1 MSELAHKWAN
11 EATQWL
17 LAYGGVVLACLIIA
31 VVLLGLH
38 WLWRNLPG
46 HWLISILGIL
56 GFMVWAVLGSP
67 RQTVTGWIWPH
78 SPAPW
83 EAVDE

>member
-1 MSELAHKWAN
+1 MSELAHRWAN

-17 LAYGGVVLACLIIA
+17 LTYGGVVLACLTIA

-46 HWLISILGIL
+46 HWPISILGIL
-56 GFMVWAVLGSP
+56 GFMVWAVLGSL
-67 RQTVTGWIWPH
+67 RQTVTGWI
-78 SPAPW
+78 
-83 EAVDE
+83 